1 MILKIFNQYIPI
13 RKVGFIFFE
22 SLLILGM
29 VFLAVLVRFNGSFG
43 LFLPLPDFFSRAL
56 VVMVV
61 VQLSFHYF
69 DLYTLRKYQRT
80 GELIFRVLQALGAS
94 FILLAGLYYF
104 IPNLFIGRGILLI
117 NLCLIA
123 VISINW
129 RIFYNFL
136 VMTSRLGQRVLVVG
150 TSALAINIV
159 KMVLQKKDAGFHV
172 VGFIS
177 HDQEKVGTPLVNPGI
192 IGDYSQ
198 IIELVNK
205 NKIDRIIVALEE
217 RRGKFPAPELL
228 ACKMSG
234 ISVEDGL
241 QFYEHLTGR
250 LQVEHLKPSFLIFSE
265 GFRNSNSFLLL
276 KRINEVGWS
285 LIGVFLLFPL
295 MALIALLIKID
306 SRGPVFYKQERLGWN
321 GKAFRLIKF
330 RSMTLDAEANG
341 AVWAKVRDDRVTRV
355 GRFLRAS
362 RLDEL
367 PQLINVLRGDMS
379 FVGPRPERPCFVEEL
394 RKEIP
399 YYDQRLAV
407 KPGITGWAQIRYQ
420 YGASI
425 EDAREKL
432 KFDLYYV
439 KNMSFLFDLLIIFE
453 TVKVVLL
460 GRGAR

>member
-1 MILKIFNQYIPI
+1 MVLKIFNQYIPI
-13 RKVGFIFFE
+13 HKVGFIFFE

-29 VFLAVLVRFNGSFG
+29 VFLAVLVRYKGSFY
-43 LFLPLPDFFSRAL
+43 LFMPLPDFFSRAL
-56 VVMVV
+56 VIMVV
-61 VQLSFHYF
+61 VQLSYYYF
-69 DLYTLRKYQRT
+69 DLYNMKKNQRNVTLISQ
-80 GELIFRVLQALGAS
+80 VLQSLSVS
-94 FILLAGLYYF
+94 FILLAVLYYF
-104 IPNLFIGRGILLI
+104 IPDLFIGRGILLI
-117 NLCLIA
+117 NLSLIA

-129 RIFYNFL
+129 RIFYNYL
-136 VMTSRLGQRVLVVG
+136 MATSRFGQRILVIG

-159 KMVLQKKDAGFHV
+159 KMVLQKKDAGFQV

-177 HDQEKVGTPLVNPGI
+177 YDHERVGTPLVNPGI
-192 IGDYSQ
+192 IGDHSN
-198 IIELVNK
+198 IIELVK
-205 NKIDRIIVALEE
+205 KEKIDRIIVALEE

-265 GFRNSNSFLLL
+265 GFRNSKPSLFA
-276 KRINEVGWS
+276 KRITEVSLS
-285 LIGVFLLFPL
+285 LIMVFLLSPL

-306 SRGPVFYKQERLGWN
+306 SRGPIFYKQERSGWN
-321 GKAFRLIKF
+321 GKVFRLIKF
-330 RSMTLDAEANG
+330 RSMAQDAEANG
-341 AVWAKVRDDRVTRV
+341 AVWAKVKDDRVTRV
-355 GRFLRAS
+355 GRFLRSS

-394 RKEIP
+394 RKKIP

-407 KPGITGWAQIRYQ
+407 KPGITGWAQIRFP
-420 YGASI
+420 YGASV

-439 KNMSFLFDLLIIFE
+439 KNMSFLFDLMIIFE
-453 TVKVVLL
+453 TVRVVLL
-460 GRGAR
+460 VRGSR